1 MQSSSILLGVFY
13 YFVSKI
19 KAITSRFIFYW
30 DKVQIKFLFG
40 PDGPN
45 TTISLKLVAKDFNV
59 VLRSGTLIRPSGL
72 WFQESLKVSTYCQ
85 ESRSCLSGDRRSV
98 ECGQTDT
105 LTARGKSDAQT
116 PQALGSPV
124 LFGAKKLF

>member
-1 MQSSSILLGVFY
+1 MQSSSILLGGFY

-19 KAITSRFIFYW
+19 KVVTSRFIFYW
-30 DKVQIKFLFG
+30 DKVQSKFLFG
-40 PDGPN
+40 PDEPN

-85 ESRSCLSGDRRSV
+85 ESRSCLSGDRSV

-105 LTARGKSDAQT
+105 LTARGKSDVQT
-116 PQALGSPV
+116 LQALGFPV